1 MNEPIHH
8 RDDRSDVESL
18 IRAAGSYVR
27 PSEELRPR
35 VLEATRAESGEQRA
49 RRRIWH
55 VAIAIG
61 LLGTI
66 FAVAGNR
73 TAVSPAFSHGML
85 QVGPEVRTADGGGA
99 GWSIVEAFTDLRRR
113 QAALL
118 SLNRQSP

>member
-1 MNEPIHH
+1 MNEPIHQ
-8 RDDRSDVESL
+8 RDERSDVESL

-35 VLEATRAESGEQRA
+35 VLEATRAESGERRA

-61 LLGTI
+61 LLGTM

-73 TAVSPAFSHGML
+73 MPVPPTLSHGML
-85 QVGPEVRTADGGGA
+85 QAGSEVRPADGGGA
-99 GWSIVEAFTDLRRR
+99 SWSIVEAFTDLRRR
-113 QAALL
+113 QAVLL

>member
-1 MNEPIHH
+1 MNEPIHQ
-8 RDDRSDVESL
+8 RDDWSDVESL
-18 IRAAGSYVR
+18 IRAAGNYVR

-35 VLEATRAESGEQRA
+35 VLEATRAELGERRA
-49 RRRIWH
+49 QRRIRH

-61 LLGTI
+61 LLGMF

-73 TAVSPAFSHGML
+73 ITPTFSHGML
-85 QVGPEVRTADGGGA
+85 QESPQVRSADGGGA
-99 GWSIVEAFTDLRRR
+99 GWSIVEAFTDLRQR

>member
-1 MNEPIHH
+1 MNEPIH
-8 RDDRSDVESL
+8 DREDWSDVELL

-27 PSEELRPR
+27 ASEELRPR
-35 VLEATRAESGEQRA
+35 VLDAARVESGERKAQG
-49 RRRIWH
+49 RIWH

-61 LLGTI
+61 LLGTMVV
-66 FAVAGNR
+66 VAGDR
-73 TAVSPAFSHGML
+73 VPVTPTFSHGL
-85 QVGPEVRTADGGGA
+85 LRANPELRPADGGTA

>member
-35 VLEATRAESGEQRA
+35 VLEASRVELGERKAQ
-49 RRRIWH
+49 RRIWQ
-55 VAIAIG
+55 VAIAIC
-61 LLGTI
+61 LLGTMY
-66 FAVAGNR
+66 AVAGDR
-73 TAVSPAFSHGML
+73 TPVPPAFSHGML

-99 GWSIVEAFTDLRRR
+99 GWRIVEAFTDLRRR

>member
-1 MNEPIHH
+1 MNEPIHQ
-8 RDDRSDVESL
+8 RDDRSNVESL

-35 VLEATRAESGEQRA
+35 VLEATRAESGERRA

-73 TAVSPAFSHGML
+73 IMPIRSHGVL
-85 QVGPEVRTADGGGA
+85 KVGPEVRTAEGGGA